1 MIVEISVN
9 EITHDGF
16 WFVMVRRKIS
26 ISTKTF
32 CLITH
37 YPFAILLPGLSDVLN
52 FYIVI
57 LLLEL
62 KWIFSN
68 FRDCEPKP
76 PINNM

>member
-16 WFVMVRRKIS
+16 WFVMVRKKISS

-37 YPFAILLPGLSDVLN
+37 YPFAMFASRV
-52 FYIVI
+52 VRC
-57 LLLEL
+57 LEL
-62 KWIFSN
+62 YCYFAVGIGVNYAVKYA
-68 FRDCEPKP
+68 
-76 PINNM
+76 M